1 MYLTYMHHHIA
12 LKWPCLPPASLLAS
26 SRTCRHSWVPV
37 DAERAL
43 RQCVEPDPQ
52 AVLATRVHLP
62 GLVEPEVVT
71 GEHHRVRLVVR
82 VQDHV
87 RPRNFEP
94 ILISG

>member
-1 MYLTYMHHHIA
+1 MHHHIA

-43 RQCVEPDPQ
+43 RHC
-52 AVLATRVHLP
+52 
-62 GLVEPEVVT
+62 VEPEVVT

-87 RPRNFEP
+87 RLRAASFSVRELERLRSTRAVSRNFEP